1 MAVDGIF
8 RNVFSIVAVPV
19 SFHGPWLRSLS
30 KCAGDA
36 VAVASTYGSLS
47 VVWVCLDLV
56 EGCPPPGVATNLCA
70 TLIVG
75 DKRNNIE
82 LKLRQDEYSADGQLT
97 FHFSRSEAR
106 EILWSMCK
114 RVPRGNKICATGFK
128 VCARHRDQGED

>member
-8 RNVFSIVAVPV
+8 RIVFSIVAVPV

-106 EILWSMCK
+106 NPVVHVQ

-128 VCARHRDQGED
+128 VCARHGDHGED